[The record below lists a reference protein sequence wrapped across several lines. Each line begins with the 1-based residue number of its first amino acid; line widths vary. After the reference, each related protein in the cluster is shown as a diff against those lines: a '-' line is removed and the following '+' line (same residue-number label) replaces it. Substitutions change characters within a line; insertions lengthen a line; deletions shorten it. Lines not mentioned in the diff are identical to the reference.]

1 MTERM
6 TRIARRSH
14 PNAARPDE
22 VHATRVDRALSWS
35 DFRAAVRYDPANR
48 LLVAVPA
55 ISAKRAEHPWL
66 GEATGLH
73 TRIGTA
79 DAYHREFTHG
89 SVYWSERTGAH
100 EVHGAIAERWKAEG
114 GEASFL
120 GFPTTDEQ
128 PSRGVAS
135 VRGDHAAETRR
146 GRFAHF
152 EGGSIYWTPLHG
164 AAIVHGMVR
173 DIWALLGWENSALG
187 VPVGD
192 VVVDV
197 ESGVHRGVFER
208 GSIEWSPA
216 RGPIVSVIAPAASD
230 ALDVEVEYD
239 GVGRLQTGFAPQA
252 TQA

>member
-35 DFRAAVRYDPANR
+35 DFRTAVRYDPTNR

-114 GEASFL
+114 GTASFL

-128 PSRGVAS
+128 PFRANG
-135 VRGDHAAETRR
+135 AAAPSP

-187 VPVGD
+187 VPVSD
-192 VVVDV
+192 VVVEV
-197 ESGVHRGVFER
+197 ESGVHRAAFER

-216 RGPIVSVIAPAASD
+216 GGPIVAVMAPAASD
-230 ALDVEVEYD
+230 ALEVEYD
-239 GVGRLQTGFAPQA
+239 GVGRLQTGFAPQP